1 MPAKNCLR
9 LEIYLCRAENVNCFK
24 DFYPKRCG
32 LIIDFRRVTFRV
44 SLRLIL
50 KFEKLKKEKYSINK
64 KQTNKERNKR

>member
-24 DFYPKRCG
+24 DFYRKRWR

-50 KFEKLKKEKYSINK
+50 KSEKLTKEKYKS
-64 KQTNKERNKR
+64 KQKTK